1 MLYFPIIFSY
11 PRDLTMHACSQT
23 TCRIKSD
30 VSSLSKHVIVIGLK
44 HRRVFCVSSTN
55 TTIIR
60 PKFCRFSILLFH
72 YCLVFTISYLCQIY
86 IQYLMFQSRLG
97 DLVEFSTSKPVNL

>member
-30 VSSLSKHVIVIGLK
+30 VSSLSKYVIVIGLK
-44 HRRVFCVSSTN
+44 HRRVFCVSSN
-55 TTIIR
+55 
-60 PKFCRFSILLFH
+60 
-72 YCLVFTISYLCQIY
+72 
-86 IQYLMFQSRLG
+86 
-97 DLVEFSTSKPVNL
+97 

>member
-30 VSSLSKHVIVIGLK
+30 VSSLRKHVIVIGLK
-44 HRRVFCVSSTN
+44 HRRVFCVSSN
-55 TTIIR
+55 
-60 PKFCRFSILLFH
+60 
-72 YCLVFTISYLCQIY
+72 
-86 IQYLMFQSRLG
+86 
-97 DLVEFSTSKPVNL
+97 